1 MKNKRL
7 VTSYFGLPP
16 AWRLAL
22 YFILFIIA
30 LFGGLRW
37 IEHAMTYHPQGFVS
51 GAAWQLPANGEEVWF
66 ANAQSER
73 LPQGKRLP
81 QERLHGWLVRATQQP
96 ARATVLHCHGNGGN
110 LTHVRWFAEEL
121 ARRGFDVLIWDYRG
135 YGRSDGKLTD
145 EWGLY
150 ADGDAAYAWLTKER
164 GVKPENL
171 IIYGQSLGSTVA
183 IDLAA
188 RQPAAA
194 LVIESGLSS
203 ASAMATAALPWLP
216 SWLHR
221 IGKNRFESA
230 RKLASVK
237 APVFIA
243 HGTADDVI
251 PVAQSQTNYAVA
263 REPKELLLIEG
274 GDHNLFGR
282 HHAEIIERMSA
293 FVGRR
298 ASVK

>member
-1 MKNKRL
+1 MNNKL
-7 VTSYFGLPP
+7 FITSYFGLPP
-16 AWRLAL
+16 LWRLAL
-22 YFILFIIA
+22 YFSLSLIV

-37 IEHAMTYHPQGFVS
+37 IEHAMTYHPAGFAD
-51 GAAWQLPANGEEVWF
+51 GAAWQTPANGADAWF
-66 ANAQSER
+66 ANAR
-73 LPQGKRLP
+73 G
-81 QERLHGWLVRATQQP
+81 ERLHGWLVRAAQQP
-96 ARATVLHCHGNGGN
+96 ARATILHCHGNGGN

-150 ADGDAAYAWLTKER
+150 ADGAAAYEWLTQER
-164 GVKPENL
+164 GVKPESL

-194 LVIESGLSS
+194 LIVESGLSS
-203 ASAMATAALPWLP
+203 ASAMASAALPFLP
-216 SWLHR
+216 GWLHR

-243 HGTADDVI
+243 HGTADEVI
-251 PVAQSQTNYAVA
+251 PVAQSQTNYAAA

-274 GDHNLFGR
+274 GTHNLFGR

-293 FVGRR
+293 FIARQTGVLTGQ
-298 ASVK
+298 AKN